1 MQIAPVASSIKKVKE
16 AEMLR
21 IKFYQKNKNQLTK
34 NQQKWKTPNISYLPK
49 ALVAPNPS
57 TAKRQFL
64 LEIITDQDLCLS
76 VLHTP

>member
-1 MQIAPVASSIKKVKE
+1 MQIAPLASSIKKVKE

-34 NQQKWKTPNISYLPK
+34 NQQKWKTPNIYYLPK

>member
-34 NQQKWKTPNISYLPK
+34 NQQK
-49 ALVAPNPS
+49 
-57 TAKRQFL
+57 
-64 LEIITDQDLCLS
+64 
-76 VLHTP
+76 

>member
-1 MQIAPVASSIKKVKE
+1 MQIAPVSSSIKKSKRNWNAQDKV
-16 AEMLR
+16 LSVN
-21 IKFYQKNKNQLTK
+21 QNQLTK
-34 NQQKWKTPNISYLPK
+34 NQQKWKTPNIYYLPK

>member
-34 NQQKWKTPNISYLPK
+34 NQQKWKTPNIYYLPK